1 MMAAIKVQGW
11 CPTAWQPMRAQDGWM
26 VRVRPHCAALSAA
39 QWGVLAE
46 LALAHAHPQ
55 IELTRLGNVQL
66 RGVGESALETV
77 RARLIAA
84 RLVPEDADADL
95 APAVHC
101 TPLYGRGDPTHALA
115 QLLAR
120 AAVQRLSPQAL
131 ARRGLAALPSKF
143 GLLVDDPA
151 RRMQATGAD
160 LQLWVDQGQGH
171 GLAFAHSSDWFCF
184 ACAQDAVDAAVEIAL
199 WFAAERVAL
208 APAPTRLRA
217 VLRQG
222 MPPLPALRKAQS
234 PVAGPAHAR
243 ALEPGPH
250 AGHGWLVG
258 APLGRVD
265 AAAMLALSMQLPADA
280 EIRITPWRSLLLPAD
295 AMVAPVDRLD
305 AAQWITQPADT
316 RLKVSACTGA
326 PRCAQGHVPAQPL
339 ALALAAQLP
348 PHTHLHV
355 SGCAKFCALGPDA
368 SAVLFASMGAG
379 GEARLNLCRAEQ
391 RSAGPSPISWPAA
404 SDAPANIKKLL
415 HDLYL

>member
-1 MMAAIKVQGW
+1 MTAAIKVQGW

-39 QWGVLAE
+39 QWRVLAE

-66 RGVGESALETV
+66 RGVCQAQLDGV

-101 TPLYGRGDPTHALA
+101 TPLYHRHDATHALA

-131 ARRGLAALPSKF
+131 ARQGLAALPSKF

-160 LQLWVDQGQGH
+160 LQLWVAEGQGH
-171 GLAFAHSSDWFCF
+171 GLALADSSDWYCF
-184 ACAQDAVDAAVEIAL
+184 ACAQEAVDAAVEIAL
-199 WFAAERVAL
+199 WFAAERAAL

-222 MPPLPALRKAQS
+222 MPPLPALRKAQR

-243 ALEPGPH
+243 ALGPGPH
-250 AGHGWLVG
+250 AEHGWLVG

-265 AAAMLALSMQLPADA
+265 AAAMLALAMQLPADA
-280 EIRITPWRSLLLPAD
+280 EIRVTPWRSLLLPAD
-295 AMVAPVDRLD
+295 ARVAPIDRLD
-305 AAQWITQPADT
+305 AAHWITQADDA

-326 PRCAQGHVPAQPL
+326 PRCAQGHVAAQTL
-339 ALALAAQLP
+339 ALALAQQLP

-368 SAVLFASMGAG
+368 SAVLFASTGPV
-379 GEARLNLCRAEQ
+379 GETRLNLCRAEQ
-391 RSAGPSPISWPAA
+391 RSAAPTPISWPA
-404 SDAPANIKKLL
+404 STDAPANIKKLL

>member
-1 MMAAIKVQGW
+1 MTESIKIQGW
-11 CPTAWQPMRAQDGWM
+11 CPTAWQPMLAQDGWM

-39 QWGVLAE
+39 QWRVLAE

-101 TPLYGRGDPTHALA
+101 TPLYAPGDATHALA
-115 QLLAR
+115 RALSL
-120 AAVQRLSPQAL
+120 AAVQRLSPRAL

-160 LQLWVDQGQGH
+160 LQLWVPAEQGH
-171 GLAFAHSSDWFCF
+171 GLALGDSGDWYCFAH
-184 ACAQDAVDAAVEIAL
+184 AHDAVEAAVQVAL
-199 WFAAERVAL
+199 WFAAERAAL
-208 APAPTRLRA
+208 APAPTRLRGLLSHA
-217 VLRQG
+217 RPQ
-222 MPPLPALRKAQS
+222 LPALQGALRRAAGAAPAQ
-234 PVAGPAHAR
+234 
-243 ALEPGPH
+243 ALAPGLH
-250 AGHGWLVG
+250 SAHGWVIG
-258 APLGRVD
+258 TPLGRVD
-265 AAAMLALSMQLPADA
+265 AAAMSQLAAQLPPQAQ
-280 EIRITPWRSLLLPAD
+280 IRVTPWRSLLLPAD
-295 AMVAPVDRLD
+295 AMAAHIDGLD
-305 AAQWITQPADT
+305 AAQWITAPDDA

-326 PRCAQGHVPAQPL
+326 PRCAQGHVAAQTL
-339 ALALAAQLP
+339 ALALAPQLP

-368 SAVLFASMGAG
+368 GALLFAAAD
-379 GEARLNLCRAEQ
+379 EAAAARLHLCRAEQ
-391 RSAGPSPISWPAA
+391 RSAGPAPISWPAS